1 MQTFRPSSGF
11 REAFQKTYRRG
22 LLLPWRGWY
31 MKDELRQ
38 EMLKKAVEGNLSC
51 ATARKIAE
59 DLKLPYQEVGKAANE
74 LGIRIKS
81 CQLGCF

>member
-1 MQTFRPSSGF
+1 
-11 REAFQKTYRRG
+11 
-22 LLLPWRGWY
+22 

-38 EMLKKAVEGNLSC
+38 EMLNKAVEGKLSC
-51 ATARKIAE
+51 ETARKIAE
-59 DLKLPYQEVGKAANE
+59 DLKLTYPEVGKAANE

>member
-1 MQTFRPSSGF
+1 
-11 REAFQKTYRRG
+11 
-22 LLLPWRGWY
+22 

-38 EMLKKAVEGNLSC
+38 EMLKKAVEGKLSC

-59 DLKLPYQEVGKAANE
+59 DLKIPYQEIGKAANE

>member
-1 MQTFRPSSGF
+1 
-11 REAFQKTYRRG
+11 
-22 LLLPWRGWY
+22 

-38 EMLKKAVEGNLSC
+38 EVLKKAVEGKLSC

-59 DLKLPYQEVGKAANE
+59 DLKLPYQEIGEAANE